1 MRYDAVE
8 KSLYID
14 SKVGDNFKSFL
25 STNTGFGTVELKQGK
40 PVIKVVYG
48 DIDIQNCLVSGKKT
62 TFDSSKIDL

>member
-40 PVIKVVYG
+40 PVVKVVYG
-48 DIDIQNCLVSGKKT
+48 DIEIQNCLVSGKET
-62 TFDSSKIDL
+62 AFDSSKIDL